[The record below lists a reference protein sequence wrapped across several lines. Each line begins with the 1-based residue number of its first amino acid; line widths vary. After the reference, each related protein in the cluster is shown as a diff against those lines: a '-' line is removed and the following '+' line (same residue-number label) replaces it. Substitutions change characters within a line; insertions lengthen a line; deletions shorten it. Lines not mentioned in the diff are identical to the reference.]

1 MSASSVNF
9 LSNEYSN
16 LNIVRIK
23 LYTGLSN
30 LKILISYSIQF
41 LVKKD
46 WHERVLV
53 LEIENNIT
61 KIIAFLSLWCEFEIT
76 IT

>member
-61 KIIAFLSLWCEFEIT
+61 KIIAFLQLWCEFEIT

>member
-1 MSASSVNF
+1 MLASSVNF

-16 LNIVRIK
+16 FNIIRIK

-30 LKILISYSIQF
+30 LNILLSYYTQF

-46 WHERVLV
+46 WHERVV
-53 LEIENNIT
+53 LEIEDNIT
-61 KIIAFLSLWCEFEIT
+61 KIIAFLQLLCEFEIT